1 MVEGQVPTISI
12 LNITS
17 AGILPGYFTKPSDL
31 RERGG
36 ERERE
41 EEEKEEEKEK
51 EKAEGEER
59 GMKKGMGKGK

>member
-41 EEEKEEEKEK
+41 RKKKKRRRKRRRRRREKR
-51 EKAEGEER
+51 EG
-59 GMKKGMGKGK
+59 